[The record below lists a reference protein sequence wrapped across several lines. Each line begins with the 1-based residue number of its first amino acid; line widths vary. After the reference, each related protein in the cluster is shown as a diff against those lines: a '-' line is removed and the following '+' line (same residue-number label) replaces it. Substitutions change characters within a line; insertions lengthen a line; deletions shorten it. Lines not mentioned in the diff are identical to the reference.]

1 MFLSKRHAWKRVI
14 VLMIILIV
22 LSNSSLFGQDKLYQN
37 EFPLSDVNLLDGPFK
52 HARDLNIQTLLK
64 YDVDRLLAG
73 YRKEAGLP
81 EKAKTYPNWDGLDGH
96 VGGHYLSALA
106 MNYAATKNPECKR
119 RMDYM
124 IAELKACQDAN
135 GINNP
140 GWGNGYVGAVPN
152 SKKIWSTLQKGDFAA
167 LSCCMGAMVQ
177 CT

>member
-1 MFLSKRHAWKRVI
+1 MKKQSFISKNFLRGISLSIAFLCSPVHA
-14 VLMIILIV
+14 
-22 LSNSSLFGQDKLYQN
+22 QDKLYAN
-37 EFPLSDVNLLDGPFK
+37 EFALSDVTLLQGPFK

-81 EKAKTYPNWDGLDGH
+81 ERAKSYANWEGLDGH

-106 MNYAATKNPECKR
+106 MNCAATKNTECRR

-135 GINNP
+135 NLNNAD
-140 GWGNGYVGAVPN
+140 WGKGYVGAVAN
-152 SKKIWSTLQKGDFAA
+152 SKNLWSTLQKGDFAA
-167 LSCCMGAMVQ
+167 FRSAWV
-177 CT
+177 